1 MFIHLSVTEVK
12 RHSPKTE
19 PIKNISSK
27 HLPHA
32 YIYTATITEAS
43 MYHHT
48 PHTVGIF

>member
-32 YIYTATITEAS
+32 YIYTTTLRGK
-43 MYHHT
+43 HVP
-48 PHTVGIF
+48 PHSPHGRNF